1 METVKDWKRWV
12 PADDVPTA
20 EYRRLVALHMR
31 NSGMKYRQI
40 GEVIGVSS
48 NRAMQLVKR
57 AQRECSAG
65 FRYRYRE
72 AALDAH
78 EVQELLPLIDFLREI
93 ADGTTDTN

>member
-1 METVKDWKRWV
+1 MK
-12 PADDVPTA
+12 
-20 EYRRLVALHMR
+20 ALQMR

-40 GEVIGVSS
+40 GEVLGVSG

-65 FRYRYRE
+65 FRYRYRPRLE
-72 AALDAH
+72 QY
-78 EVQELLPLIDFLREI
+78 EVKALLPLIDFLREI